1 MFISFQR
8 VLRSG
13 WEKFSRDKSSSG
25 AALFVMIIVMSVA
38 TMLFFLQ
45 GMASFMIAGLQ
56 ESVDIS
62 TYLKNTATQEEVAQL
77 KEELESMPE
86 VKEVKYVSKE
96 QALESF
102 VETHKQDEVI
112 LESLE
117 IVGQNPL
124 LASLNIKA
132 FSVNQYPAISKFL
145 EDTPLASIISD
156 VDYFDR
162 APVIDKLSTLT
173 AGIQSAVLLVTLF
186 AGFVAVLVV
195 FNTIRLTIYSS
206 RDEIEIMRLVGA
218 SNWFIRGPFIIQ
230 GMIVG
235 VLATLITTLL
245 FFPLTLFV
253 GIKLQTFASGFDLFA
268 YFADNLF
275 LILLLQLTAG
285 IGLGVA
291 SSLIAIRKYLKA

>member
-1 MFISFQR
+1 MIISFKR
-8 VLRSG
+8 VLKSG
-13 WEKFSRDKSSSG
+13 WEKFVRDKSSSG
-25 AALFVMIIVMSVA
+25 AALFVMVIVMSVA

-45 GMASFMIAGLQ
+45 GMASFMIVGLE

-62 TYLKNTATQEEVAQL
+62 TYLNNTATQEEVTQL
-77 KEELESMPE
+77 KEDLEFLPE
-86 VKEVKYVSKE
+86 VREVEYVSKE
-96 QALESF
+96 KALESF

-124 LASLNIKA
+124 LASLSIKA
-132 FSVNQYPAISKFL
+132 FSANQYPAISEFL
-145 EDTPLASIISD
+145 QNTPLAFIISD

-162 APVIDKLSTLT
+162 APVIERLSALT
-173 AGIQSAVLLVTLF
+173 AGIQSAVFLVTLF
-186 AGFVAVLVV
+186 AGFIAMLVA

-235 VLATLITTLL
+235 VLATLLTTLL
-245 FFPLTLFV
+245 FFPLTLFL
-253 GIKLQTFASGFDLFA
+253 GIKLQSFAPGFELFS
-268 YFADNLF
+268 YFADNLL
-275 LILLLQLTAG
+275 LILFLQLLTG
-285 IGLGVA
+285 IGLGVI
-291 SSLIAIRKYLKA
+291 SSLIAIRKYLKV

>member
-1 MFISFQR
+1 MMISFKR

-25 AALFVMIIVMSVA
+25 AALFVMIIVMSIA

-45 GMASFMIAGLQ
+45 GMATFMIAGLQ

-86 VKEVKYVSKE
+86 VREVKYISKE

-124 LASLNIKA
+124 LASLSIKA
-132 FSVNQYPAISKFL
+132 FSVSQYPAISKFL

-162 APVIDKLSTLT
+162 APVIGKLSTLT
-173 AGIQSAVLLVTLF
+173 AGIQNAVLLVTLF
-186 AGFVAVLVV
+186 AGLIAVLVA
-195 FNTIRLTIYSS
+195 FNTIRLTIYNS

-218 SNWFIRGPFIIQ
+218 SSWFIRGPFIIQ

-253 GIKLQTFASGFDLFA
+253 GIKLQTFAPGFDLFA

-275 LILLLQLTAG
+275 LILFLQLAAG
-285 IGLGVA
+285 IGLGVV
-291 SSLIAIRKYLKA
+291 SSLIAIRKYLTV

>member
-1 MFISFQR
+1 MYIAFQR
-8 VLRSG
+8 VMRSG
-13 WEKFSRDKSSSG
+13 WEKFVRDKSSSS
-25 AALFVMIIVMSVA
+25 AALFVMVIVMSVA

-45 GMASFMIAGLQ
+45 GASSFMIVSLE

-62 TYLKNTATQEEVAQL
+62 TYLKNTATQEEITLL
-77 KEELESMPE
+77 KEELESLPE
-86 VKEVKYVSKE
+86 VREVTYVLRE
-96 QALESF
+96 EALESF
-102 VETHKQDEVI
+102 VELHKEDEVI

-132 FSVNQYPAISKFL
+132 FSVNQYIAISEFL
-145 EDTPLASIISD
+145 QNKSLASIISG

-162 APVIDKLSTLT
+162 APVINRLSTLT
-173 AGIQSAVLLVTLF
+173 AGIQNAVFLITLF
-186 AGFVAVLVV
+186 AGLIAILVA

-230 GMIVG
+230 GVIVG
-235 VLATLITTLL
+235 VLATLITTLV

-253 GIKLQTFASGFDLFA
+253 GIKLQAFAPGFELFS
-268 YFADNLF
+268 YFANNLF
-275 LILLLQLTAG
+275 LIVSLQLLTG
-285 IGLGVA
+285 IGLGVV
-291 SSLIAIRKYLKA
+291 SSLLALRRYLKV

>member
-1 MFISFQR
+1 MFIAFQR
-8 VLRSG
+8 GLKSG
-13 WEKFSRDKSSSG
+13 WEKFVRDKSSSS
-25 AALFVMIIVMSVA
+25 AALFVMVIVMSIV

-45 GMASFMIAGLQ
+45 GAASFMVVSLE

-62 TYLKNTATQEEVAQL
+62 TYLENDATGEDVAEL
-77 KEELESMPE
+77 KEELEAMPE
-86 VKEVKYVSKE
+86 VKEVTYVSKE
-96 QALESF
+96 KALERF
-102 VETHKQDEVI
+102 VELHKQDEVI

-132 FSVNQYPAISKFL
+132 FSASQYVAISEFL
-145 EDTPLASIISD
+145 ENTSLSFIIND

-162 APVIDKLSTLT
+162 APVINRLSTLI
-173 AGIQSAVLLVTLF
+173 AGIQTAVFLITLF
-186 AGFVAVLVV
+186 AGFIAVLVA
-195 FNTIRLTIYSS
+195 FNTIRLTIYGS
-206 RDEIEIMRLVGA
+206 REEIEVMRLVGA

-253 GIKLQTFASGFDLFA
+253 GIKLQSFAPGFELFS
-268 YFADNLF
+268 YFANNLLVIVF
-275 LILLLQLTAG
+275 LQLAVG
-285 IGLGVA
+285 VGLGVI
-291 SSLIAIRKYLKA
+291 SSLLALRRYLRV